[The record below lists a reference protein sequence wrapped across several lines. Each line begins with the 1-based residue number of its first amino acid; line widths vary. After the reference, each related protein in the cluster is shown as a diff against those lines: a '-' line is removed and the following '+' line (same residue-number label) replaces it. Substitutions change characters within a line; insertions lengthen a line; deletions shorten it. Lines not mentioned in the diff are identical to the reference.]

1 MGYYLN
7 GYVLYCAFVLYY
19 ADVQRMM
26 GAYMLRNVRTTR
38 HGSFILS
45 NDRVRSIHNAAST
58 ISVTLMSHG
67 GLLPRV
73 SIVTNGVYE
82 FQFAL

>member
-1 MGYYLN
+1 MREQF
-7 GYVLYCAFVLYY
+7 CAIGL
-19 ADVQRMM
+19 
-26 GAYMLRNVRTTR
+26 LRCITQTYNERWGHIFSAMSALCTTR

-45 NDRVRSIHNAAST
+45 NDRVRSIHNAASA